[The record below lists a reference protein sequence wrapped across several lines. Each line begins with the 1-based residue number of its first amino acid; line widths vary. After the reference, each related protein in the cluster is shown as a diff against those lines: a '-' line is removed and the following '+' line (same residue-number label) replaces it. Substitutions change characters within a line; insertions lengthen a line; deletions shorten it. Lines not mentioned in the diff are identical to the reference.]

1 MSKSTSPLGQRIK
14 ERRLELKLTTQEL
27 ALRVGI
33 TSASFISMVEYGRSM
48 VPLNRAIEFAAGL
61 QVPELPFMLDVIEQ
75 HSSRVAE
82 RLRREL
88 GLD

>member
-1 MSKSTSPLGQRIK
+1 MSKSSSPLGQRIK

-33 TSASFISMVEYGRSM
+33 TSASFISMVEYGRSL
-48 VPLNRAIEFAAGL
+48 VPLDRAIEFAAGL
-61 QVPELPFMLDVIEQ
+61 QVPELPFILDVIEQ
-75 HSSRVAE
+75 YSSRVAE